1 MKRINIAIICGLI
14 FAITLSFAR
23 FDALCQDIRDN
34 VFRLHIKANSDSSDD
49 QRLKLL
55 IRDAI
60 LAEEGKAFG
69 SQENLAEAIKYATNN
84 TDTFEQIAN
93 RVIIKNGYDYSVK
106 VTVGKSYFENRKYE
120 DFTLPAG
127 EYEALNITIGE
138 GQGKNWWCVMFPAVC
153 VGASGDLKDSV
164 CEDSDEIAKN
174 AQKYKIKFKT
184 VEIYEDLK
192 KIFTK
197 SKK

>member
-1 MKRINIAIICGLI
+1 MKRINIAIIFGLV

-49 QRLKLL
+49 QRLKLM

-60 LAEEGKAFG
+60 LEEEGDSFG
-69 SQENLAEAIKYATNN
+69 SQENPNEAIKYATDNI
-84 TDTFEQIAN
+84 DTFEHIAHK
-93 RVIIKNGYDYSVK
+93 VITQNGYDYSVK
-106 VTVGKSYFENRKYE
+106 VTVGQSYFENREYD

-153 VGASGDLKDSV
+153 VGASGELRDSV

-174 AQKYKIKFKT
+174 PQKYKIKFKT

-192 KIFTK
+192 KIFIK